1 MSLVKSSNP
10 TCADP
15 YGSASVRAVL
25 DFGGAAGPKFV
36 GSDISV
42 GGRDSDTEGSDSGS
56 DSGVAMECAVHGFA
70 DSIHARASAG
80 GRPSW
85 KQ

>member
-1 MSLVKSSNP
+1 MSLVRSSNP

-15 YGSASVRAVL
+15 YGSASVRAEL

-42 GGRDSDTEGSDSGS
+42 AGRESNTGGS
-56 DSGVAMECAVHGFA
+56 DSGVAMECVVHGFA
-70 DSIHARASAG
+70 DSIHARASVG